1 MGSTAVARNFLVRYG
16 AYGAPPPPL
25 PGAEDLQ
32 LVTVDYSFVSFEDL
46 ARKILTND
54 GLTALSPTGGTL
66 SYLYH
71 RSTRSLVSI
80 DMVVWH
86 VRHAMNMLDLL

>member
-16 AYGAPPPPL
+16 AYGAPPPL